1 MHGYDLDKEI
11 ATREGIAL
19 IWSITQSRLYAL
31 LDKLETQ
38 GMLTST
44 LVPGEAQN
52 PGISVTFNFANS
64 QQLAQQLAEGA
75 PADLFASA
83 NPKQMEVAVG
93 AGRVDEAAIQTVAR
107 NRLVVIYP
115 EDNPAGLQ
123 GLEDLARP
131 DLKLVMTA
139 KEVPVGQYSREFLE
153 KAGQEPAL
161 GPSFQQAVLK
171 NFVLSP
177 TGQKIL
183 AKYGFMPVQK

>member
-1 MHGYDLDKEI
+1 MNI
-11 ATREGIAL
+11 QF
-19 IWSITQSRLYAL
+19 WSITQSRLYAL
-31 LDKLETQ
+31 LDKLGTQ

-75 PADLFASA
+75 PADLFDSA
-83 NPKQMEVAVG
+83 NQKQMQAAVD
-93 AGRVDEAAIQTVAR
+93 AGRMDAADIQTFAH
-107 NRLVVIYP
+107 NRLVMIYP
-115 EDNPAGLQ
+115 KDNPADLE

-139 KEVPVGQYSREFLE
+139 KEVPVGQYSHEFLE
-153 KAGQEPAL
+153 NASQEPSL
-161 GPSFQQAVLK
+161 GPSFQPAVLK